1 MIDVAAIFAPDGPLS
16 RALPGYEARP
26 QQGRMAAEV
35 MVSLHSG
42 RDLLVEAGTGVGKS
56 LAYLVPAV
64 LWATRPGPAA
74 EEERRVIV
82 STHTRA
88 LQEQLARKDL
98 PFLERALAPAGIVF
112 RHALLMGSE
121 NYLCMQR
128 LQQARSQAGLPGG
141 DGETLGAL
149 LRHAES
155 APSGL
160 RSEVPFGVT
169 ERLWSRVHRDRDVC

>member
-74 EEERRVIV
+74 EEERRVVV

-98 PFLERALAPAGIVF
+98 PLLQRALERLGIGF
-112 RHALLMGSE
+112 RYALLMGSE
-121 NYLCMQR
+121 NYLCLLR
-128 LQQARSQAGLPGG
+128 LEELRLAL
-141 DGETLGAL
+141 GETSETRAAEIGEAL
-149 LRHAES
+149 RRHART
-155 APSGL
+155 AVSGL
-160 RSEVPFGVT
+160 RSELPFTV
-169 ERLWSRVHRDRDVC
+169 